1 MARYTKP
8 KRVILM
14 DRDFEILKFLF
25 ESKIVTKDQLQL
37 YFFEGV
43 SNSTVNRRLHKILS
57 LGLIERIPLDIG
69 QKTVYGYSITLE
81 GLNKIKCLLP
91 YKCEKIHQS
100 DYPLHEAILVDI
112 RKAFERRNSIK
123 NYYTENVLQSCTEFK
138 NDTRFYPFVELNSDG
153 VILIDTKIGI
163 LDLAIEFDAHQKSD
177 EWYRDK
183 INDYYFR
190 RNVDGVLYICANQ
203 YILDALLKVDGEV
216 SRRHR
221 CYPKMY
227 FALVDDVIHAKDE
240 MIFKNVKKRI
250 IRVR

>member
-1 MARYTKP
+1 MH
-8 KRVILM
+8 
-14 DRDFEILKFLF
+14 RDFEILQFLF
-25 ESKIVTKDQLQL
+25 ESKIVTKDQIKL
-37 YFFEGV
+37 YFFKGS
-43 SNSTVNRRLHKILS
+43 SNSAVNHRLSKLLS
-57 LGLIERIPLDIG
+57 LNLIGRIPLDMR
-69 QKTVYGYSITLE
+69 QKTVYGYSITLK
-81 GLNKIKCLLP
+81 GLNRVNHLLP

-100 DYPLHEAILVDI
+100 DYPLHDTILVDI
-112 RKAFERRNSIK
+112 RKAFESKNSIK
-123 NYYTENVLQSCTEFK
+123 KYYTENILQCCTEFR
-138 NDTRFYPFVELNSDG
+138 NDTRFQSFVELNSDG
-153 VILIDTKIGI
+153 AILMDTKIGI

-190 RNVDGVLYICANQ
+190 QKIDGVLYICANQ

>member
-1 MARYTKP
+1 MK
-8 KRVILM
+8 
-14 DRDFEILKFLF
+14 
-25 ESKIVTKDQLQL
+25 
-37 YFFEGV
+37 
-43 SNSTVNRRLHKILS
+43 
-57 LGLIERIPLDIG
+57 
-69 QKTVYGYSITLE
+69 KTVYGYSLTLE

-100 DYPLHEAILVDI
+100 DYPLHDAILVDI

-123 NYYTENVLQSCTEFK
+123 NYYTENVLQSCAEFK

-163 LDLAIEFDAHQKSD
+163 LDLAIEFDVHQKID

-183 INDYYFR
+183 INDYYFKR
-190 RNVDGVLYICANQ
+190 KIDGVLYICANQ
-203 YILDALLKVDGEV
+203 DILDALLNVDEEI
-216 SRRHR
+216 SHRRQ

-240 MIFKNVKKRI
+240 LIFKSVKKRI
-250 IRVR
+250 LRVR